1 MKIGIT
7 ITGTPLR
14 ACGAHGC
21 CERYAAFF
29 SGAKTILNPAAFNM
43 PCSVDSLG
51 FPFYALRWWLRF
63 TLAPGYLCHHHNHL
77 PRFRFFLNLKVAWR
91 QFLSFYD
98 IDGQTATL
106 SSITDLYHYQ
116 TRSFSFLGAARD
128 S

>member
-63 TLAPGYLCHHHNHL
+63 TLVMSYAPLFCLRVCTFNPAPFGY
-77 PRFRFFLNLKVAWR
+77 R
-91 QFLSFYD
+91 
-98 IDGQTATL
+98 
-106 SSITDLYHYQ
+106 
-116 TRSFSFLGAARD
+116 
-128 S
+128 